1 MIMKKNPDNLHDW
14 LEWQQGLH
22 PKNIDFKLERIKSV
36 YKKLNIDK
44 IAKKIIIVA
53 GTNGKGSTVAIL
65 ESILHQNDFSVG
77 TFSSPHIL
85 AYNERIKINKKEAED
100 LLLLEAFEEINKLRG
115 DITLTYFEFATLSA
129 FYIFNKQNVDYAIL
143 EVGLGGRLDATNII
157 DSDLSIISSIGI
169 DHTEFLGT
177 TIDSIALEKAG
188 VMRPF
193 CSCIYADINPPSSL
207 LSYAKNNGTSFLYNQ
222 NDFNFKITNDS
233 WVWNGKNG
241 TTIDLPLLPLIGDF
255 QYNHAGAALQALEII
270 EPDIF
275 YSVDKIR
282 EGIKSIVL
290 LGRFQIYNNKPE
302 IILDV
307 AHNADSALKLKAN
320 LDKFPK
326 KNTIAVVGFLG
337 DKDVYSLT
345 KPFASVIDHWYCG
358 TIESK
363 RGMNSDEI
371 KTRMK
376 SVIDDNFIKTFEN
389 MEKAFLSALL
399 NLKNEDRLI
408 IYGSFYTVSEFLIF
422 SKKQNMYIANE
433 YS

>member
-100 LLLLEAFEEINKLRG
+100 SLLLEAFEKINELRG

>member
-1 MIMKKNPDNLHDW
+1 MIMKKHPDNLYDW
-14 LEWQQGLH
+14 LEWQQELH

-85 AYNERIKINKKEAED
+85 AYNERIKINKKEVED
-100 LLLLEAFEEINKLRG
+100 SLLLEAFEKINELRG